1 LCNHLWQSTLFLGV
15 VALLAL
21 LLRQNQARIRYWLW
35 MAASAKFLIP
45 FSLLV
50 SLGSHLPW
58 PSHAVAPKTSA
69 YVAIEEMSQPFLQS
83 KAINTPV
90 ALPAAQP
97 TASHVPIRIL
107 PSMLTVAWLIGF
119 ITILFFWCLQ
129 WWRISRLVRSASPL
143 VEGREVDLLRKAER
157 LARLP
162 RSVPL
167 LPSDNSMEP
176 GVFGIICPVLL
187 WPEGIARHMDDAHLE
202 SVLAHEVCHVQ
213 RRDNLTSAIHM
224 LVEAIFWFHPGVWWM
239 ERQLV
244 KERERACD
252 EAVLQLGN
260 EAVVYAESI
269 LNVCKLYTEPSIAC
283 MSGVTGSELKQRI
296 ARIMSGESVRKLDL
310 RRKAM
315 LALACV
321 LAVGAPLAGGF
332 LRAAQGQ
339 TQPTRDNGNEK
350 SGIAGTW
357 QGKERTPGGHDLRMV
372 LKIAKDEKG
381 ALSATLYSIDEKGP
395 PMAGSSVS
403 FERGT
408 VRFENDF
415 PRLTYKGKISA
426 DGNSISGTVTQSGS
440 LPLVLSRA
448 APGTEWA
455 TAAPPTRIL
464 SMATEAKP
472 GVEVATIKP
481 IQPGTRLVMLLM
493 QGEHLVVKNISLKYL
508 IQFAYDMPDRQ
519 IAGAPGWTD
528 TEKWDIE
535 AKPDTPGMPSIPQ
548 MRLIVQSLLT
558 ERFALRSHEEKQKLA
573 AFALTVGKN
582 GPKLTKTAD
591 ASQSPN
597 FVAPLG
603 MLDAR
608 SSTMGEFAHFLQS
621 SILGQPIVDNTGL
634 TGRWDFTLKW
644 TPDETQFTGPGMKV
658 PSQAAEDA
666 NGPPPLF
673 TAIQGQL
680 GLKLEPQKV
689 DASVMVID
697 HVEHPSPN

>member
-1 LCNHLWQSTLFLGV
+1 
-15 VALLAL
+15 
-21 LLRQNQARIRYWLW
+21 
-35 MAASAKFLIP
+35 
-45 FSLLV
+45 
-50 SLGSHLPW
+50 
-58 PSHAVAPKTSA
+58 
-69 YVAIEEMSQPFLQS
+69 
-83 KAINTPV
+83 
-90 ALPAAQP
+90 
-97 TASHVPIRIL
+97 
-107 PSMLTVAWLIGF
+107 
-119 ITILFFWCLQ
+119 
-129 WWRISRLVRSASPL
+129 
-143 VEGREVDLLRKAER
+143 
-157 LARLP
+157 
-162 RSVPL
+162 
-167 LPSDNSMEP
+167 
-176 GVFGIICPVLL
+176 
-187 WPEGIARHMDDAHLE
+187 
-202 SVLAHEVCHVQ
+202 
-213 RRDNLTSAIHM
+213 
-224 LVEAIFWFHPGVWWM
+224 
-239 ERQLV
+239 
-244 KERERACD
+244 
-252 EAVLQLGN
+252 
-260 EAVVYAESI
+260 
-269 LNVCKLYTEPSIAC
+269 
-283 MSGVTGSELKQRI
+283 
-296 ARIMSGESVRKLDL
+296 
-310 RRKAM
+310 
-315 LALACV
+315 
-321 LAVGAPLAGGF
+321 
-332 LRAAQGQ
+332 
-339 TQPTRDNGNEK
+339 
-350 SGIAGTW
+350 
-357 QGKERTPGGHDLRMV
+357 
-372 LKIAKDEKG
+372 
-381 ALSATLYSIDEKGP
+381 
-395 PMAGSSVS
+395 
-403 FERGT
+403 
-408 VRFENDF
+408 
-415 PRLTYKGKISA
+415 
-426 DGNSISGTVTQSGS
+426 
-440 LPLVLSRA
+440 
-448 APGTEWA
+448 
-455 TAAPPTRIL
+455 
-464 SMATEAKP
+464 MATEAKP

-658 PSQAAEDA
+658 PPQAAEDA